1 MSRKH
6 FATVKVIKNGRITIP
21 SDIRELED
29 IKEGSFVRISVEK
42 IDEAGEEKKQKNISA
57 KANHKKQIA

>member
-29 IKEGSFVRISVEK
+29 IEEGSFVRISVEK
-42 IDEAGEEKKQKNISA
+42 IQAAGEGKNQSNISV
-57 KANHKKQIA
+57 KANPKTK